1 MNKKKRGGRDRHRQ
15 RRGNNYIDSDEESTM
30 DPSLIDVDE
39 VEMQVQMQVQDRER
53 ALISSY
59 LDFLDVVVRP
69 MVGNIQLYWRDIRNA
84 AYSDLKTHIMDK
96 YNNART
102 EETMNFHDM
111 SIEFIED
118 VKININNEDNTD
130 LRGSFARAYPGEL
143 INPIN
148 YRDLYGAFENF
159 RIYLEDLKLQSDN
172 VEFIETETEMRFRI
186 GRGINS
192 DEALRIIENRGELFE
207 HIIDETEMM
216 LDYEKNVFIFNPD
229 NLNIANF
236 SDEMSEEGNIGEY
249 LYERRNVIPGLRDV
263 IDDFHGELT
272 NLFYN
277 YYSVLE
283 DMIARTLDRMRETY
297 YPEEFEGGKKRKKK
311 NERKAKRKSVKKN
324 KKGKRKTKRK
334 IYGRKR

>member
-1 MNKKKRGGRDRHRQ
+1 MNKKKRGGRDRHRD
-15 RRGNNYIDSDEESTM
+15 RRVNNDIYSDVEDAD
-30 DPSLIDVDE
+30 DPSLIDLEE
-39 VEMQVQMQVQDRER
+39 VEMQVQMQVELRER

-59 LDFLDVVVRP
+59 LDFLDHVVRP

-84 AYSDLKTHIMDK
+84 AYLHLKTHIMDK
-96 YNNART
+96 YNNARI

-118 VKININNEDNTD
+118 VKININDEDNTD
-130 LRGSFARAYPGEL
+130 LTGSFARAYPGEL

-236 SDEMSEEGNIGEY
+236 SDEMSEEGNIAEY
-249 LYERRNVIPGLRDV
+249 LYDRRNAIPGLRDV
-263 IDDFHGELT
+263 NDDFDGQLT
-272 NLFYN
+272 NLFYS

-283 DMIARTLDRMRETY
+283 DMIARTLDRMHDTY
-297 YPEEFEGGKKRKKK
+297 YPEEFEGGRKKK
-311 NERKAKRKSVKKN
+311 KKNKRKSVKKN

>member
-1 MNKKKRGGRDRHRQ
+1 MNNKKRGGRDRPRHR
-15 RRGNNYIDSDEESTM
+15 RDNNDIYGDEESGI
-30 DPSLIDVDE
+30 DPSLVDLEE
-39 VEMQVQMQVQDRER
+39 VEMQAQMQVELRER

-69 MVGNIQLYWRDIRNA
+69 MVGNIQLYWRDIWNE
-84 AYSDLKTHIMDK
+84 AYLHLKTYIMDK
-96 YNNART
+96 YNNARI
-102 EETMNFHDM
+102 EETMDFHDM

-118 VKININNEDNTD
+118 IKININDADNTD
-130 LRGSFARAYPGEL
+130 ERGNFAQAYVGEL
-143 INPIN
+143 INPRVN
-148 YRDLYGAFENF
+148 RDLYTAFENF
-159 RIYLEDLKLQSDN
+159 RIYLEDLKQQSDN
-172 VEFIETETEMRFRI
+172 VEFVETETEMRFRI
-186 GRGINS
+186 GQGRNS

-236 SDEMSEEGNIGEY
+236 SDEMSEVGNIAQY
-249 LYERRNVIPGLRDV
+249 LDERHSVIPGLDHF
-263 IDDFHGELT
+263 DGQLT
-272 NLFYN
+272 NLFWS

-283 DMIARTLDRMRETY
+283 DMIARTLDRMHDTY
-297 YPEEFEGGKKRKKK
+297 YSEGGKKKKKK
-311 NERKAKRKSVKKN
+311 NKRKVKRKSIKKN

>member
-1 MNKKKRGGRDRHRQ
+1 MNKKKRGGRDRHRDG
-15 RRGNNYIDSDEESTM
+15 RGNNDIYSDEESPM
-30 DPSLIDVDE
+30 DPSLIDLDE
-39 VEMQVQMQVQDRER
+39 VEMEVEMEVQRRER

-59 LDFLDVVVRP
+59 VDFLDTVSSH

-84 AYSDLKTHIMDK
+84 AYSHLKTYIMNK
-96 YNNART
+96 YDNARR
-102 EETMNFHDM
+102 EETMDFHDM

-118 VKININNEDNTD
+118 IKININDEDNTD

-148 YRDLYGAFENF
+148 YRDLYNALDTF
-159 RIYLEDLKLQSDN
+159 RIYLDDLKLQSDN

-216 LDYEKNVFIFNPD
+216 LEYEKNVFIFNPD

-236 SDEMSEEGNIGEY
+236 SDEMYEEGNIAEY
-249 LYERRNVIPGLRDV
+249 LYERHSVIPGFDPE
-263 IDDFHGELT
+263 DGQLT
-272 NLFYN
+272 NLLYS

-283 DMIARTLDRMRETY
+283 DMIALTLDRMHDTY
-297 YPEEFEGGKKRKKK
+297 YPEEFEGGRKKK
-311 NERKAKRKSVKKN
+311 KKNKRKVKRKSVKKN

-334 IYGRKR
+334 VYGRKR

>member
-1 MNKKKRGGRDRHRQ
+1 MNKKKRGGRDRHRD
-15 RRGNNYIDSDEESTM
+15 RRGNNDIYSDEEM
-30 DPSLIDVDE
+30 DPSLIDLEDLQ
-39 VEMQVQMQVQDRER
+39 MQEQMQVELRER

-84 AYSDLKTHIMDK
+84 AYLHLKTYIMNK
-96 YNNART
+96 YDNARI
-102 EETMNFHDM
+102 EETMDFHDM

-118 VKININNEDNTD
+118 IKININDADNTD
-130 LRGSFARAYPGEL
+130 ERGNFAQAYVGEL
-143 INPIN
+143 INPRVN
-148 YRDLYGAFENF
+148 RDLYTAFESY
-159 RIYLEDLKLQSDN
+159 RIYLEDLKQQSDN
-172 VEFIETETEMRFRI
+172 VEFVETETEMRFRI
-186 GRGINS
+186 GQGRNS

-216 LDYEKNVFIFNPD
+216 LDYEKNVHIFNPD

-236 SDEMSEEGNIGEY
+236 SDEMNEEGNIAQY
-249 LYERRNVIPGLRDV
+249 LYERRDVIPGFDPE
-263 IDDFHGELT
+263 DGQLT
-272 NLFYN
+272 NLFYS

-283 DMIARTLDRMRETY
+283 DMIARTLDRMHDTY
-297 YPEEFEGGKKRKKK
+297 YSEEFLINNSRAGEKKK
-311 NERKAKRKSVKKN
+311 KKKVKRKSIKKN